1 MGTYQGPLGTLL
13 GRLGALLRPSWIVLE
28 RRVKMMLRTSQFF
41 EDVPSEIAIFR
52 HSVEYIKNTACH
64 VLGDVSGE
72 TLIFVKSD
80 VANTSFL

>member
-1 MGTYQGPLGTLL
+1 
-13 GRLGALLRPSWIVLE
+13 
-28 RRVKMMLRTSQFF
+28 MMLRTSQFF

-64 VLGDVSGE
+64 FLGDVSGE
-72 TLIFVKSD
+72 TLIFVKND